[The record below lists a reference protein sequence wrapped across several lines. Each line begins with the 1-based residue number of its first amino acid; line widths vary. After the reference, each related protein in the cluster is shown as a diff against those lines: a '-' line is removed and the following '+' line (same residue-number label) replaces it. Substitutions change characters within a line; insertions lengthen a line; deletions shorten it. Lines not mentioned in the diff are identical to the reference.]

1 MRKSTGVLNDWCDA
15 YLDVLNG
22 LYGTLEL
29 EALSLVE
36 VGVEWQKVFGAMA
49 KNQPEIGPFLGGSD
63 AYIANLEELH
73 GEWNLHPALSVQERC
88 EEWQRRFG
96 SSISLQV
103 RNKSPE
109 REGLG
114 ALASAS

>member
-1 MRKSTGVLNDWCDA
+1 MRKSIGVLNDWCDA
-15 YLDVLNG
+15 YLDVFNG

-36 VGVEWQKVFGAMA
+36 VGEEWHRVFGAMA
-49 KNQPEIGPFLGGSD
+49 KNQPEIGLFFGGSD
-63 AYIANLEELH
+63 AYTANLEELH

-88 EEWQRRFG
+88 EEWQWCFG

-109 REGLG
+109 RESLG